1 MIVVIADD
9 FTGAAELGG
18 IGLRRGWRVEV
29 VTVVPEDTKAD
40 LLVVATDT
48 RSMSRAAAVSEMGK
62 VTRQVQALHPEWL
75 YKKVDSVLRGH
86 IVAEM
91 EAQMKVLG
99 LRKAL
104 LIPANPALGRTIRKG
119 KYFLHGQPV
128 HNSSFSIDPEFPI
141 TSPVVSEMLGGRVP
155 KEIRV
160 GNVETIDDL
169 AVWARRQDPSIFLA
183 GASGFFSALL
193 DRWTPAYPVHPEE
206 LPVPGH
212 PFLFVSGSTF
222 SRSREAI
229 QRVREGG
236 VAVVYLPSDPATV
249 ATLLREKGKV
259 VLAIS
264 ARETGDAQAL
274 KEEMARLVGA
284 VLQEVTVEEL
294 MIEGGATARAILETM
309 GWRTFYSVIEWA
321 PGVVRMKVRE
331 APGLHVTV
339 KPGSY
344 DWPPAIKSLLNN
356 Y

>member
-1 MIVVIADD
+1 MIAVIADD

-18 IGLRRGWRVEV
+18 IGLRRGWKVEV
-29 VTVVPEDTKAD
+29 VTAVPEATEAG

-48 RSMSRAAAVSEMGK
+48 RSMDRVAAVQEMEK
-62 VTRQVQALHPEWL
+62 VTRQVQILHPEWL

-86 IVAEM
+86 VIAEM

-119 KYFLHGQPV
+119 KYFLHGRPV
-128 HNSSFSIDPEFPI
+128 HNSAFSIDPEFPI
-141 TSPVVSEMLGGRVP
+141 TSSVVSEMLGGRVP
-155 KEIRV
+155 KGVRV
-160 GNVETIDDL
+160 GNVETVDDL
-169 AVWARRQDPSIFLA
+169 MVWARRQEPSIFLA

-193 DRWTPAYPVHPEE
+193 DKENPGPPAPVTQ
-206 LPVPGH
+206 PVAAGR

-222 SRSREAI
+222 DRSREAI

-236 VAVVYLPSDPATV
+236 VAVVYLPSDPLTV
-249 ATLLREKGKV
+249 ATLLRERGKV

-264 ARETGDAQAL
+264 ARETGDPQAL
-274 KEEMARLVGA
+274 KEEMAGLVRS
-284 VLQEVTVEEL
+284 VLREVIVEEL
-294 MIEGGATARAILETM
+294 MIEGGATARAILETV
-309 GWRTFYSVIEWA
+309 GWRTFYPVVEWA
-321 PGVVRMKVRE
+321 PGVVRMRVRE

-344 DWPPAIKSLLNN
+344 DWPLAIRSLLNN